1 MPDDSD
7 ASGIRAGLGF
17 DVHPF
22 VRDDAVGRPL
32 FLGGIR
38 FDGEPCLA
46 GHSDGDAVCHA
57 VADAV
62 LGAVGAGDV
71 GEHFP
76 DTDPSVRGIG
86 GTVLLAATVAIARER
101 GWRPV
106 WCDVT
111 VLAERPPIAP
121 RREEMRAALAI
132 PLGVTADSVSVK
144 ATRPEGLGL
153 AGDGVGCLAL
163 VTVARV
169 ARVAPA

>member
-1 MPDDSD
+1 MPEDLD
-7 ASGIRAGLGF
+7 APATRAGLGF

-22 VRDDAVGRPL
+22 VPDDPGGRPL
-32 FLGGIR
+32 FLGGVR
-38 FDGEPCLA
+38 FEDEPGLV

-57 VADAV
+57 VADAL

-76 DTDPSVRGIG
+76 DTDPSVKGIS
-86 GTVLLAATVAIARER
+86 GTVLLAATVAIARDH

-111 VLAERPPIAP
+111 VVAGRPAIAP
-121 RREEMRAALAI
+121 RRDELRAALAV
-132 PLGVTADSVSVK
+132 PLGLGADSISVK

-153 AGDGVGCLAL
+153 SGDGIGCLAL
-163 VTVARV
+163 VTVTRTTAS
-169 ARVAPA
+169 